1 MWLFWFLQYFTTVV
15 FILLSGRTQCVI
27 IGKTTSGDFAVPQ
40 GSILGPLL
48 FSLYVA
54 PLQDIV
60 VACNLVSMFYADDS
74 QLYIAI
80 KPNDQSSALATLRT
94 CTCVNAIFNW
104 NTQNILLCN
113 PGNIEVIQFASRF
126 VRNTVFSHFSFGNII
141 ELSDKVR
148 DLGVI
153 LDKELNLR
161 QLIND
166 TCKEAISAIR
176 SIQ

>member
-1 MWLFWFLQYFTTVV
+1 
-15 FILLSGRTQCVI
+15 
-27 IGKTTSGDFAVPQ
+27 
-40 GSILGPLL
+40 
-48 FSLYVA
+48 
-54 PLQDIV
+54 
-60 VACNLVSMFYADDS
+60 MFYADDS

-80 KPNDQSSALATLRT
+80 KPSALATLRT
-94 CTCVNAIFNW
+94 CVNAIINW
-104 NTQNILLCN
+104 NKQNILLCN
-113 PGNIEVIQFASRF
+113 PGNTEVIQFASRF